1 MSDIE
6 YTVVDRFLR
15 YVQIDTQA
23 DEASTTTPST
33 EKQKDLGRVLVGE
46 LQELGLDAEMDEHG
60 YVYSLLPSN
69 SDKDVPT
76 IALLAHQDTSPD
88 ASGANVKPIIHDY
101 TGGDLVLPGDT
112 SVVITA
118 EANPGLVK
126 LAGTQVITS
135 DGTTLLGADDKAGV
149 AEIMDAVFHLVKHPE
164 IKHGPVRI
172 VFTVDEEIG
181 RGVDKLDLNK
191 VGADAAYT
199 FDGTE
204 GGHFEIETFSA
215 DMAVVTCTG
224 ANVHPGFAK
233 DKMINAVKL
242 LSAFIDKLPKDK
254 LSPETTEGRESFVH
268 PHLFEGGVDKATCK
282 ILLRSFDTPYLRE
295 EEAFLRGL
303 ATEVEGMFPGG
314 KVEVEVK
321 EQYRNMRDDLE
332 KAPHVGELAKAAI
345 ERAGLT
351 PVSEPIRGG
360 TDGSRLTALGLPTP
374 NIFAGGLNFHSVQEY
389 VGIET
394 MKRAVDVG
402 VNLVV
407 LWEERA

>member
-181 RGVDKLDLNK
+181 RGVDKLDLDK